1 MNNNTSKFLDRI
13 FKKTKTNWWHE
24 LMSETPKKRYGES
37 ARFLESTLQEELS
50 EIPDYRR
57 GNRSLYF
64 FSKSSRSS
72 IDGRYHSLG
81 VEEKFNPLD
90 LKEHLIDGAIH
101 RGVIWTIG
109 NPQKTH
115 EPPEAVSLY
124 VVKKD
129 STPMDQTTTEIYIP
143 ILTEI
148 AKLGI
153 YVVFVSEETGEY
165 WHSRFPQDSG
175 DLPSWL
181 SSQPKPNNWDLGL
194 DKLGE
199 NNNNAFSILEDEQA
213 LNRLPSRQLTL
224 PGMGKKGEFKEYSI
238 NDSSKVAVMDYG
250 NQWRLIELGF
260 LLRALGYDAVK
271 VIYNKAKH
279 KNSQERTKDLV
290 PAGKGVEKRIAEE
303 MASRYAVKIDWQVPV

>member
-1 MNNNTSKFLDRI
+1 MNNNTSEFLDRI
-13 FKKTKTNWWHE
+13 FNKTKTNWWHD
-24 LMSETPKKRYGES
+24 LVSETPKKKYGES

-64 FSKSSRSS
+64 FSKSPRSS
-72 IDGRYHSLG
+72 IDGRYYSLG

-101 RGVIWTIG
+101 RGVVWTIG
-109 NPQKTH
+109 KPQKTQ
-115 EPPEAVSLY
+115 ETPEAVSLY
-124 VVKKD
+124 VVKKN

-143 ILTEI
+143 VLTEI
-148 AKLGI
+148 AKIGV

-165 WHSRFPQDSG
+165 WHSRFPHDSG

-181 SSQPKPNNWDLGL
+181 SSQPKPSIWNLGL
-194 DKLGE
+194 DQLGE
-199 NNNNAFSILEDEQA
+199 NNNDAFSILNDENT
-213 LNRLPSRQLTL
+213 LKSLSSRQLTL
-224 PGMGKKGEFKEYSI
+224 PNMGKAGEFKEYSI
-238 NDSSKVAVMDYG
+238 GGSSKVAVMDYG

-279 KNSQERTKDLV
+279 KNSKDRLKDLV
-290 PAGKGVEKRIAEE
+290 PAGRGIEKRIADEF
-303 MASRYAVKIDWQVPV
+303 ARRYAIQIDWQTPL

>member
-1 MNNNTSKFLDRI
+1 MNKNTSEFLDRI
-13 FKKTKTNWWHE
+13 FNRTNTKWWHN
-24 LMSETPKKRYGES
+24 LVSETPKKKYGES

-50 EIPDYRR
+50 EFPDYRR

-101 RGVIWTIG
+101 RGIVWTMG
-109 NPQKTH
+109 KLQNTQ
-115 EPPEAVSLY
+115 EPLEAVSLY

-129 STPMDQTTTEIYIP
+129 SAPMDQTTTDIYIP

-148 AKLGI
+148 TKIGV
-153 YVVFVSEETGEY
+153 YVVFVNEETGEFWY
-165 WHSRFPQDSG
+165 SNFPHDSS

-181 SSQPKPNNWDLGL
+181 SSQPKPSTWNLGL
-194 DKLGE
+194 DQLGE
-199 NNNNAFSILEDEQA
+199 KHDNAFSILKDEHT
-213 LNRLPSRQLTL
+213 LKNLPSRQLTL
-224 PGMGKKGEFKEYSI
+224 PNMGKAGQYKEYSI
-238 NDSSKVAVMDYG
+238 GDSSKVAVMDYG

-271 VIYNKAKH
+271 VIYNKTAQPQRRGIKI
-279 KNSQERTKDLV
+279 NRR
-290 PAGKGVEKRIAEE
+290 EKRHTKEF
-303 MASRYAVKIDWQVPV
+303 